1 MDAAMTGIE
10 VILMN
15 AAEQGDMERVSSILL
30 QGVDVNVKDQ
40 NGMTALMHASM
51 HGRMSV
57 IPQLISVF
65 RADVN
70 TKAVNG
76 MTALMAASFQGHK
89 NVVSWLLMKGADPN
103 AKATTGDTALSFA
116 RKRNHT
122 DIMSILQT
130 ASAKMKEEG

>member
-1 MDAAMTGIE
+1 MTGLE
-10 VILMN
+10 LLLMN
-15 AAEQGDMERVSSILL
+15 AAEQGDMDTVRSVLL

-57 IPQLISVF
+57 LPELVSVF
-65 RADVN
+65 RPDVN
-70 TKAVNG
+70 AKGPNG

-89 NVVSWLLMKGADPN
+89 EVVSWLLMKGADPN
-103 AKATTGDTALSFA
+103 ATATTGDTALSFA

-122 DIMSILQT
+122 DIMSILET
-130 ASAKMKEEG
+130 AQSYNK